1 MVKNPLSSAGDVGS
15 ISGWGTK
22 IPHAVGQLS
31 PCATARETC
40 GYHSED
46 PAQPKSKK
54 RQLENPAAT
63 ELQPVAT
70 TLNLGLMVQR
80 PAPPSSL
87 CPLPELK
94 L

>member
-1 MVKNPLSSAGDVGS
+1 MGDTDS
-15 ISGWGTK
+15 IPCQGTK

-31 PCATARETC
+31 PCATTREAC
-40 GYHSED
+40 VYHSED
-46 PAQPKSKK
+46 PAQPKSEK
-54 RQLENPAAT
+54 RQLENPSAT

-80 PAPPSSL
+80 PAPPISFR
-87 CPLPELK
+87 PLPEVK